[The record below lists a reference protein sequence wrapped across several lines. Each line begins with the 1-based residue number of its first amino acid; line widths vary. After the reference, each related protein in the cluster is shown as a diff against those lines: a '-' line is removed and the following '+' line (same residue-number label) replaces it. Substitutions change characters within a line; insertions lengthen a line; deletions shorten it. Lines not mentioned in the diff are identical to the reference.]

1 MAFSSL
7 YRKGEL
13 KASQLPFLL
22 QLACQPFWPVKN
34 FYVIDF
40 ADILFSEKTMLTSGR
55 TLPCT
60 AGAEV
65 RTLFMGFVQA

>member
-1 MAFSSL
+1 MAISSL

-22 QLACQPFWPVKN
+22 QLACQPFRPVRN
-34 FYVIDF
+34 FYLIVFNDV
-40 ADILFSEKTMLTSGR
+40 LFPEKTMLTSGR
-55 TLPCT
+55 TLPRT

-65 RTLFMGFVQA
+65 RTL

>member
-22 QLACQPFWPVKN
+22 QLACQPFQPVIN
-34 FYVIDF
+34 FYLIVFNDV
-40 ADILFSEKTMLTSGR
+40 LFPEKTILTSGR
-55 TLPCT
+55 TLPRT
-60 AGAEV
+60 VGAEV
-65 RTLFMGFVQA
+65 RTL